1 MIFSDVPG
9 STVSRSWAPISILYS
24 NLFRFRGLS
33 KDNQFRISLGVG
45 FRGSDGIPVIVSQKT
60 GFVFSNVWQQVE
72 VPLREPFTDG
82 QLYIYAR
89 ISDVQWGSRGPVE
102 FQLQEGDSMIY
113 SQSAAIGN
121 AAPKG
126 PLVEKFGSVLD
137 VKTEGSMGPYTFPSV
152 VGRESGFIRSQYG
165 APVWIYFSANIDQT
179 RPFGA
184 KVPSGGAIEFPPN
197 YEGPWS
203 VDPGD
208 EEVSDSPSISYV
220 EYVRA

>member
-1 MIFSDVPG
+1 MFADVPG
-9 STVSRSWAPISILYS
+9 SLVSRRWESISILYS
-24 NLFRFRGLS
+24 NVFRFRSLS

-45 FRGSDGIPVIVSQKT
+45 YMGTDGIPVIVSQKT
-60 GFVFSNVWQQVE
+60 GFAFADVWQQLE

-89 ISDVQWGSRGPVE
+89 ISDVQWGSKGPVQ
-102 FQLQEGDSMIY
+102 FQLQEGDFMIY
-113 SQSAAIGN
+113 SQSAVIGN

-137 VKTEGSMGPYTFPSV
+137 VKVEGSMGPYSFPAV
-152 VGRESGFIRSQYG
+152 PGRESGFIRSQYG
-165 APVWIYFSANIDQT
+165 APVWIYFSANIDPT

-184 KVPSGGAIEFPPN
+184 KVPSGGSIEFPPD
-197 YEGPWS
+197 YEGVWS
-203 VDPGD
+203 VDPGE